1 MYGGNSKKLDEVIN
15 EVKQTVIG
23 QDEAVE
29 WLCSFV
35 DAACTRSRMIRECG
49 IDTLS
54 LPNIGSALLVG
65 PTASG
70 KSHLLKTFAKAAG
83 LLFHPID
90 AGQMSAEGYLGNS
103 FSYEWTHVGEK
114 LDANPD
120 RNALV
125 FIDEVDK
132 LMMQRGQREGWAGF
146 DLLKPLEGGMLSGN
160 SKDRAWSLD
169 CDRCVF
175 VLAGAFT
182 GIENTVS
189 NRLNVGKTSG
199 VGFTA
204 ANEPSPVPLSH
215 DELRERISLEDIE
228 AWGAPRELVGRL
240 STVKFI
246 RALGEDALRAIIR
259 SNKQDEY
266 SAMLT
271 DGARFSIDQDA
282 EDILVR
288 NALAANYGARYINQ
302 QLNELF
308 CGEIWRAVDAVGA
321 VESITLTA
329 DENGLTFQIKEAE
342 GEAAEP
348 SAPEGDR
355 LSAKAAYSLLR
366 EVRNRIESSGGAAIL
381 DPRNALGEDCAAY
394 AAALLCQ
401 SGGIT
406 MHRGTAHI
414 SDDFSL
420 AEITLLY
427 ALYGLLRDWFPET
440 DFTPAGLRQLLS
452 LADVDCKIKSPLDLL
467 FYQLESGK
475 QYVPNA
481 QYDPSDPSSH
491 EWVWADSSFA
501 RRSDGLRPAK
511 RGGLK
516 PGEDSALDCYTEF
529 KGYPRESQRQ
539 AVGSL
544 AFRLL

>member
-1 MYGGNSKKLDEVIN
+1 MYGGNSKKLDEIIS

-35 DAACTRSRMIRECG
+35 DAACTRSRMIRERG
-49 IDTLS
+49 MDGLS

-90 AGQMSAEGYLGNS
+90 AGQMSAEGYIGNS
-103 FSYEWTHVGEK
+103 FSYEWAHVGDK

-132 LMMQRGQREGWAGF
+132 LMQQRGQREGWAGF
-146 DLLKPLEGGMLSGN
+146 DLLKPLEDGMLSGN
-160 SKDRAWSLD
+160 IKGRPWSLD

-182 GIENTVS
+182 GIEDAVS
-189 NRLNVGKTSG
+189 SRLNIGKTTG
-199 VGFTA
+199 VGFA
-204 ANEPSPVPLSH
+204 AARGPSPAPLSH
-215 DELRERISLEDIE
+215 GELRERISLEDIE
-228 AWGAPRELVGRL
+228 TWGAPRELVGRL

-246 RALGEDALRAIIR
+246 KALGEDALRAIVH

-271 DGARFSIDQDA
+271 GGARFSIDRDA

-308 CGEIWRAVDAVGA
+308 CGEIWRALAAAGT
-321 VESITLTA
+321 VESVTLTA
-329 DENGLTFQIKEAE
+329 DGNELAFRIQETE
-342 GEAAEP
+342 GEPEKP
-348 SAPEGDR
+348 STTESDR

-366 EVRNRIESSGGAAIL
+366 EVRNRVEADGGTTTL
-381 DPRNALGEDCAAY
+381 DPRSTLGKDCAAY

-401 SGGIT
+401 SGGVK
-406 MHRGTAHI
+406 MYEKAAQI
-414 SDDFSL
+414 SNDFSL
-420 AEITLLY
+420 AEVTLLY
-427 ALYGLLRDWFPET
+427 ALYGLLQNWFHEAE
-440 DFTPAGLRQLLS
+440 FTPAGLRQLLS
-452 LADVDCKIKSPLDLL
+452 LADVDCKVKSPLDLL

-475 QYVPNA
+475 RYIFNT
-481 QYDPSDPSSH
+481 QYDPDDPSSS
-491 EWVWADSSFA
+491 EWIWADSLLT
-501 RRSDGLRPAK
+501 RRSDDLRPAK

-516 PGEDSALDCYTEF
+516 PGEDDALDCYAEF